1 MNILLRFGHFCSLIR
16 QVSPMNAPDA
26 PPLYAS
32 IRAHPAGDDVL
43 FHHHDEFQL
52 TVAVTGT
59 ARIQTETGW
68 WLAMPGTA
76 VLIAPGVL
84 HRAIYPR
91 QTELVNLRFMSDDET
106 GIFPPAEMFNVSGL
120 MMALV
125 QEARKITDLRYCEE
139 ESDLIRRLLLWQLK
153 KNTLKTDMFIPE
165 GRDKRLRSITT
176 HLRNDPGCTQTLAQL
191 SAQAHASQRTLSR
204 LFAEETGM
212 SFIRWRER
220 LRTMV
225 AIEKMSAGQTILGVA
240 LDLGYQSASSFTTAF
255 TRLTGMPPRQYMKLL
270 VLD

>member
-1 MNILLRFGHFCSLIR
+1 MNATDTPSLHALIR
-16 QVSPMNAPDA
+16 V
-26 PPLYAS
+26 
-32 IRAHPAGDDVL
+32 HPTGDEVL
-43 FHHHDEFQL
+43 MHHHDVFQL
-52 TVAVTGT
+52 TVAVTGS

-68 WLAMPGTA
+68 WFAMPGTA

-91 QTELVNLRFMSDDET
+91 QTELVNLRFIYDDET
-106 GIFPPAEMFNVSGL
+106 GVFPQTEMFSVSGL
-120 MMALV
+120 MMELV
-125 QEARKITDLRYCEE
+125 HEARKVTDLHDCEE

-153 KNTLKTDMFIPE
+153 KNKLKTDMFIPE

-176 HLRNDPGCTQTLAQL
+176 HLRNDPGSTLTLEQL
-191 SAQAHASQRTLSR
+191 SAQAHASQRTISR

-225 AIEKMSAGQTILGVA
+225 AIEKMLVGQTILGIA

-270 VLD
+270 TLD